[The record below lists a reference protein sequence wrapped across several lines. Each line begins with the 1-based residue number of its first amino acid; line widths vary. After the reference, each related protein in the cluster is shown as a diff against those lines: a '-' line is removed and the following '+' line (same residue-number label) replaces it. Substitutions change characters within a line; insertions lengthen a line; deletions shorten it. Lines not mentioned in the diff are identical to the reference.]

1 MQHNIPI
8 SATFTLF
15 KYFNVV
21 PSFNYTERW
30 YTRKIEQSYDPN
42 AAGNV
47 KRDTING
54 FSRVYDYRMGIQ
66 VNTKLYGMYKPWKKL
81 FGDKIEAI
89 RHVVTPSVTANYA
102 PDFGAS
108 RYGYYKTYQYTDE
121 NGEVRTVEYSP
132 FAGQAFSPPGKGK
145 SESFTFSLDNNVEMK
160 VKTANDSIKK
170 VSLIDQLSASL
181 TYNAA
186 AETRPWSDL
195 SMNLRLKLTKSYTF
209 SMNTSLLR
217 MVISLMKTE
226 MW

>member
-1 MQHNIPI
+1 
-8 SATFTLF
+8 
-15 KYFNVV
+15 
-21 PSFNYTERW
+21 
-30 YTRKIEQSYDPN
+30 
-42 AAGNV
+42 
-47 KRDTING
+47 
-54 FSRVYDYRMGIQ
+54 MGIQ

-170 VSLIDQLSASL
+170 VSLIDQLSARL

-195 SMNLRLKLTKSYTF
+195 SMDLRLKLT
-209 SMNTSLLR
+209 NR
-217 MVISLMKTE
+217 MVLWTF
-226 MW
+226 WTF

>member
-66 VNTKLYGMYKPWKKL
+66 VNTKLYGMYKPWKNCL
-81 FGDKIEAI
+81 AI
-89 RHVVTPSVTANYA
+89 RLRPSAM
-102 PDFGAS
+102 S
-108 RYGYYKTYQYTDE
+108 
-121 NGEVRTVEYSP
+121 
-132 FAGQAFSPPGKGK
+132 
-145 SESFTFSLDNNVEMK
+145 
-160 VKTANDSIKK
+160 
-170 VSLIDQLSASL
+170 
-181 TYNAA
+181 
-186 AETRPWSDL
+186 
-195 SMNLRLKLTKSYTF
+195 
-209 SMNTSLLR
+209 
-217 MVISLMKTE
+217 
-226 MW
+226 